1 MSDYKDK
8 IITSQTI
15 TNDLM
20 VEISAMLSRNN
31 FDKDDLQPLYTR
43 IKELAT
49 TLNEIP
55 TQDIKL

>member
-8 IITSQTI
+8 IIASQTI

-20 VEISAMLSRNN
+20 VEISAMLSQDN
-31 FDKDDLQPLYTR
+31 FKKEDLQPLYNR
-43 IKELAT
+43 IRELSQ

-55 TQDIKL
+55 TKDIR